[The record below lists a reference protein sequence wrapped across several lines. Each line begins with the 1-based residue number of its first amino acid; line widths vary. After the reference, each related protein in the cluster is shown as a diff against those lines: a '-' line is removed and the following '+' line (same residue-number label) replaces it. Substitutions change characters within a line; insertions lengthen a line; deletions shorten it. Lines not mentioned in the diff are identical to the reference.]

1 MSAFSFLNRKAAEG
15 PGTVD
20 IADAGKVI
28 LPNSPEGRKFFRKRS
43 IFIVLLAL
51 GFIAINA
58 LSGAAVEFDFV
69 SAVLDFPSAVVWM
82 ATNFVPTVEALDR
95 VPKSLMRCFPL
106 FFLRWHQ
113 A

>member
-43 IFIVLLAL
+43 ILLSFLPWVLLL
-51 GFIAINA
+51 
-58 LSGAAVEFDFV
+58 
-69 SAVLDFPSAVVWM
+69 
-82 ATNFVPTVEALDR
+82 
-95 VPKSLMRCFPL
+95 LMRFRGL
-106 FFLRWHQ
+106 Q
-113 A
+113 